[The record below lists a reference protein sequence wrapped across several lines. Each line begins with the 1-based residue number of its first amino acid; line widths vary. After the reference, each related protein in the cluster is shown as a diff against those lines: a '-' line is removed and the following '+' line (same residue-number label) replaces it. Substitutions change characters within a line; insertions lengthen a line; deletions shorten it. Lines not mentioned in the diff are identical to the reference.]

1 MAKGDPIGFSAI
13 WNGPSFLERTPTARR
28 MKARDEAGK
37 KKREKSGKHKMR
49 EHIHHNWDKD
59 LWD

>member
-1 MAKGDPIGFSAI
+1 MGIGFSAI
-13 WNGPSFLERTPTARR
+13 WNGPSFLERKPSALW

>member
-1 MAKGDPIGFSAI
+1 MADLIGFSEI
-13 WNGPSFLERTPTARR
+13 WNGPSFLNRKASAQR
-28 MKARDEAGK
+28 MAARDELGK
-37 KKREKSGKHKMR
+37 KKRDKTGKLKMR